1 VLVDRDKAI
10 EACAKAADKEPNK
23 YAAAAAIRQ
32 LTLEDCRVET
42 PRTDALK
49 IPSEALF
56 LLGNKGVPQKIVEA
70 ILTLGDFARQLERE
84 NAALSAQVAAITKE
98 RDQFLR
104 ELEEAESDIAGY
116 WLTQKQRAEAAEA
129 QVAELQHDISRQM
142 AIATEHVNRAEAAEA
157 QVAGLRRELD
167 EVQKECDGMR
177 AIGLVDWKGRA
188 EAAEAQV
195 AELRKL
201 YEELLYAVACKFPGE
216 TRHQTALRY
225 INNAETVSVS
235 SVCDAAKESG

>member
-84 NAALSAQVAAITKE
+84 NAALSAQVA
-98 RDQFLR
+98 
-104 ELEEAESDIAGY
+104 
-116 WLTQKQRAEAAEA
+116 
-129 QVAELQHDISRQM
+129 
-142 AIATEHVNRAEAAEA
+142 
-157 QVAGLRRELD
+157 
-167 EVQKECDGMR
+167 
-177 AIGLVDWKGRA
+177 
-188 EAAEAQV
+188 
-195 AELRKL
+195 ELRKDAERL
-201 YEELLYAVACKFPGE
+201 ARGNYQRLHIMVQKMNAIAAMWPCSPG
-216 TRHQTALRY
+216 
-225 INNAETVSVS
+225 TVERIRNEAIDEFAAI
-235 SVCDAAKESG
+235 DAAKESGDT